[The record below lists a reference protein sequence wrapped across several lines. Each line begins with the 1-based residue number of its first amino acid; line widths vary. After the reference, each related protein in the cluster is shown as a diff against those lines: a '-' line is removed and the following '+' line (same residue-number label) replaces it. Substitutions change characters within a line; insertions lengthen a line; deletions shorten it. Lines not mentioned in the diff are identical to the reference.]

1 MTNIHRVFAF
11 VSLVLLSSIMLA
23 CGIKGPPIAPIR
35 ILPSQI
41 VDLEATRMSDRVYVQ
56 FTVPDRDSDGTMP
69 GDIDRVEVYA
79 VTTQPTEV
87 RPTETFTD
95 DWLDAATLVGTV
107 QVQPAG
113 EVALTEEPQGDVGNV
128 GDTQIRD
135 QLRDEEFVKQGEV
148 ATVVEYLTPE
158 ALVPV
163 VIDDEL
169 DEEEDDEEHD
179 WVVPRPFIAP
189 PLPMPSVRTYLAFAV
204 SSRRREGDASEMISV
219 PLVVPPLPPGPV
231 TVEYDET
238 NVRVEW
244 DRPDLFRSSPHG
256 EISFQTGD
264 DEDVVEEA
272 INDDISGGDFLQTMP
287 ILPGVRTSQYVLFD
301 LVVDGN
307 PEVVRPGPLAD
318 PAYARNYLGSFLE
331 FDSSH
336 CYAVR
341 VVDYIDEMRLMGE
354 ASQATCVV
362 FTDTF
367 EPSAPTGLFA
377 VSDAESVNLIWDPNV
392 EGDVVGYIVL
402 RGSPTDTTLERLT
415 TEPIEGNSYRDTE
428 VVSGE
433 SYSYQILAL
442 DSAVPP
448 NVSLPSGIITETVE

>member
-1 MTNIHRVFAF
+1 MTNFDRVTTFG
-11 VSLVLLSSIMLA
+11 SLMLLSSIAVA

-35 ILPSQI
+35 ILPAQI
-41 VDLEATRMSDRVYVQ
+41 VDLEVARMSNRVYVQ

-69 GDIDRVEVYA
+69 GDIERVEVYA
-79 VTTQPTEV
+79 VTTQPTEA

-95 DWLDAATLVGTV
+95 DWLDAATLVATV
-107 QVQPAG
+107 EVRPAD
-113 EVALTEEPQGDVGNV
+113 EPLLTDESQEDVGNGGAQI
-128 GDTQIRD
+128 GDPLQG
-135 QLRDEEFVKQGEV
+135 DEFISQGEV

-158 ALVPV
+158 TLVPV
-163 VIDDEL
+163 VIDD
-169 DEEEDDEEHD
+169 DFDDEEDDEEND
-179 WVVPRPFIAP
+179 WLAPRPFVAP
-189 PLPMPSVRTYLAFAV
+189 PLPIPSVRTYLAFAV

-219 PLVVPPLPPGPV
+219 PLMTPPSPPGPV
-231 TVEYDET
+231 LVEYDET

-256 EISFQTGD
+256 EISFETEDEEDAVGEVID
-264 DEDVVEEA
+264 DDV
-272 INDDISGGDFLQTMP
+272 SGGDFLQTMP

-301 LVVDGN
+301 LEVDGN
-307 PEVVRPGPLAD
+307 PEVVRPTPLVE
-318 PAYARNYLGSFLE
+318 PAYTRNYLGAFLE
-331 FDSSH
+331 FGSSH

-377 VSDAESVNLIWDPNV
+377 VSDAESVNLIWDPNI

-402 RGSPTDTTLERLT
+402 RGRSVDTTFERLT
-415 TEPIEGNSYRDTE
+415 MEPVEGNSYRDTD

-433 SYSYQILAL
+433 SYSYQVLAL

-448 NVSLPSGIITETVE
+448 NVSLPSSIITETVE